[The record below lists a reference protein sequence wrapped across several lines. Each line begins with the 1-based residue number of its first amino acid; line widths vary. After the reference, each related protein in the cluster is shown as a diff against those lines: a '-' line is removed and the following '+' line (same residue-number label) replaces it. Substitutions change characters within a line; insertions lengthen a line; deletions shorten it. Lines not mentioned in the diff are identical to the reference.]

1 MKITFNTKAYWVGQS
16 NRCYAGRIVGIY
28 PENNRCLL
36 VFDGETEGEQI
47 AIPDLFPTKN
57 DAVLSALKPFEEN
70 IRIIREKLAEWTN
83 TRYKPEEREYIEIQ
97 LKKYEMA
104 VEFLKSQ
111 LDESEVNQRKQLWH
125 PASER
130 PRFVQDDALLV
141 FMNKGVSE
149 FKTYRIFKSQ
159 IKDWESLTEDLFQ
172 WCYYSELMN
181 AEVNHD

>member
-1 MKITFNTKAYWVGQS
+1 MKITFNMKAYWIS
-16 NRCYAGRIVGIY
+16 PAYRCYAGRIVGIY
-28 PENNRCLL
+28 PENNTCL
-36 VFDGETEGEQI
+36 FIIDGETEEERLETSK
-47 AIPDLFPTKN
+47 LFPTKN
-57 DAVLSALKPFEEN
+57 DAILSALKPIEET
-70 IRIIREKLAEWTN
+70 IKIIRKQLSEWTN
-83 TRYKPEEREYIEIQ
+83 PRYKPEERERKEIQ
-97 LKKYEMA
+97 LKKNEMA
-104 VEFLKSQ
+104 AEFLKSQ

-125 PASER
+125 PASES

-149 FKTYRIFKSQ
+149 FRTYRIFKRQ